1 MMAGERDRAAGST
14 DASGRLQEVFLE
26 ALNRFSCRVSGV
38 FSLEKVCAYG
48 LEGIL
53 ETVGPDLAFL
63 FLKEKDELILQ
74 RIAPEEAARRLG
86 VIPKHRKGECL
97 CGISTDEKKPI
108 FSLDIHADN
117 RCTWEECKRA
127 GIRSAAVLPL
137 KREEEVLGVLGIASF
152 TERDFERHEEFLE
165 TLASQM
171 AIAVS
176 NARLFEEQKRELAL
190 RREAEEALRRS
201 EEKYRTLVEHAG
213 EAIFVAQDLGLKFV
227 NRRCTDIT
235 GYSADELTTI
245 PIASFIHPE
254 DREMV
259 LTRHAQRVKGID
271 VPSSYSF
278 RLVTKAGDTRW
289 VSLNAVLVEWEGRPA
304 TLNFMAD
311 ITDRM
316 ALEAQLLQAQKM
328 ESIGRLAGGVAHD
341 FNNMLQAI
349 MGYCEL
355 CLMESKQGDAVN
367 ERLSQIKEAAL
378 KASDLTRQLLAFAR
392 KQTIVPKTIDLN
404 EAVAGTIK
412 MLRRLIGE
420 DIELVLK
427 PGPNLW
433 PVLMDPTQLDQ
444 ILANLCVNARD
455 AISGV
460 GAITIETAN
469 VVLDSASARSRYGLE
484 PGGYVLLEVSDTGA
498 GMDDELVAHI
508 FEPFFTTKEKGKGTG
523 LGLATVYGIVTQNRG
538 AIEVRSKPGMGSTF
552 SIYIPRTDAP
562 AREEDEQDSSLGL
575 EGGSETILLV
585 EDEGMILGIEKAIL
599 EGCGYRVIAAGS
611 PLEALEKAASLEG
624 KPDLLVTDI
633 VMPHMDGMKLKEM
646 MEASHPGIK
655 CLFLSGYPTEVIARR
670 GVIEEGVYFL
680 QKPFTAKAL
689 TRKVREALNA

>member
-1 MMAGERDRAAGST
+1 MFGEKDCTAGLK

-38 FSLEKVCAYG
+38 FSLEKVCSYG
-48 LEGIL
+48 LEGII
-53 ETVGPDLAFL
+53 ETVGPDLAFM
-63 FLKEKDELILQ
+63 FLKEKDELVLQ
-74 RIAPEEAARRLG
+74 RIVPEEAAQRLG
-86 VIPKHRKGECL
+86 TMPRHRKGECL
-97 CGISTDEKKPI
+97 CGIAADEKRPV

-117 RCTWEECKRA
+117 RCTWEECKLA

-137 KREEEVLGVLGIASF
+137 KREEEILGVVGIASF

-176 NARLFEEQKRELAL
+176 NARLFEEQKQELAL
-190 RREAEEALRRS
+190 RREAEDALRRS
-201 EEKYRTLVEHAG
+201 EEKYRTLVENAG
-213 EAIFVAQDLGLKFV
+213 EAIFVAQDFGLKFV

-254 DREMV
+254 DRDMV
-259 LTRHAQRVKGID
+259 LTRHAQRVQGLD

-278 RLVTKAGDTRW
+278 RLITKAGDTRW

-355 CLMESKQGDAVN
+355 CLMESGPDKAVN
-367 ERLSQIKEAAL
+367 ERLRQIKEAAI
-378 KASDLTRQLLAFAR
+378 KASDLTRQLLGFAR
-392 KQTIVPKTIDLN
+392 KQPIMPKTIDLN
-404 EAVAGTIK
+404 EAVAGTVK

-433 PVLMDPTQLDQ
+433 PVLMDPVQLDQ

-460 GAITIETAN
+460 GTITIETAN
-469 VVLDSASARSRYGLE
+469 VVLDSAFARSRYGLE
-484 PGGYVLLEVSDTGA
+484 PGGYVLLQVSDTGS
-498 GMDDELVAHI
+498 GMEEELLPHI

-538 AIEVRSKPGMGSTF
+538 AVEVRSKPGLGSTF
-552 SIYIPRTDAP
+552 SIYIPKTDPP
-562 AREEDEQDSSLGL
+562 AREEHETESFQGL
-575 EGGSETILLV
+575 ERGSETILLV
-585 EDEGMILGIEKAIL
+585 EDEPMILDIERETL

-611 PLEALEKAASLEG
+611 PQEALERAASLDR
-624 KPDLLVTDI
+624 KLDLLVTDV
-633 VMPHMDGMKLKEM
+633 VMPQMDGMRLKEM
-646 MEASHPGIK
+646 MEASHPGIR

-670 GVIEEGVYFL
+670 GVIEEGVHFL